1 MAIENICDECGGFVS
16 HQEFDETALH
26 DLAVAI
32 AKRDPEEAFMALD
45 MLIRDF
51 ASADAMRERIAIA
64 RASR

>member
-1 MAIENICDECGGFVS
+1 MAIENICDECGGFVP

-32 AKRDPEEAFMALD
+32 AKRDPEDAFMALD